1 MAAIRRWVDRENLYR
16 DMSMVDGLTRLA
28 NRRSF
33 MERGQSAFMR
43 AQRISTGSLACIMV
57 DLDHFKHIN
66 DSFGHHAGDQVL
78 VAASRILIESA
89 RQYDEVGRYGGEEFA
104 LLLPGVT
111 MADAASVA
119 ERIRETLAASPVE
132 VDGIRITLTASLGI
146 ACYPF
151 PGISTL
157 DELLKAADAA
167 LYAAKA
173 TGRNRVCRVP
183 SGLVEE
189 DSRKQ
194 PFAPSRWPGA
204 CAFLSER
211 DLPRS
216 REASAASKK

>member
-1 MAAIRRWVDRENLYR
+1 
-16 DMSMVDGLTRLA
+16 
-28 NRRSF
+28 
-33 MERGQSAFMR
+33 MERGQSEFMR

-157 DELLKAADAA
+157 DELLRAADAA

-173 TGRNRVCRVP
+173 TGRNRVCRAP
-183 SGLVEE
+183 SGLIKE
-189 DSRKQ
+189 DR
-194 PFAPSRWPGA
+194 R
-204 CAFLSER
+204 
-211 DLPRS
+211 
-216 REASAASKK
+216 